1 MVICD
6 LSEVDIVV
14 SKSNCLW
21 NLKIMLIKQTTIVI
35 NKWDSTSYW
44 NGLVFLK
51 SINSEPITM
60 KSLLSEKF
68 FNKFTQTSYKLNS
81 KKSSLI
87 LHLSKS
93 QFSIWGGGVL
103 VCYKIKQ
110 FLMSFSFLC
119 SCSKISNFNI
129 TIWASLSP
137 FMRNSTEMKSNWHLK
152 QKIDKLKARSLV
164 ANCYQPQLILSYL
177 IEIP

>member
-1 MVICD
+1 MILD

-21 NLKIMLIKQTTIVI
+21 NIKIMLTKQTTIVI
-35 NKWDSTSYW
+35 IKWDSTSYW

-87 LHLSKS
+87 IHLK
-93 QFSIWGGGVL
+93 VK
-103 VCYKIKQ
+103 VN
-110 FLMSFSFLC
+110 FLFEGEESLFVTN
-119 SCSKISNFNI
+119 KAISNVFFISLFLQQNI
-129 TIWASLSP
+129 
-137 FMRNSTEMKSNWHLK
+137 
-152 QKIDKLKARSLV
+152 
-164 ANCYQPQLILSYL
+164 
-177 IEIP
+177 

>member
-1 MVICD
+1 MVIRD

-21 NLKIMLIKQTTIVI
+21 NLKIMLIKQTTIAI
-35 NKWDSTSYW
+35 IKWDSTSYW

-93 QFSIWGGGVL
+93 QFSIWGGGIL
-103 VCYKIKQ
+103 VCFK
-110 FLMSFSFLC
+110 
-119 SCSKISNFNI
+119 
-129 TIWASLSP
+129 
-137 FMRNSTEMKSNWHLK
+137 
-152 QKIDKLKARSLV
+152 
-164 ANCYQPQLILSYL
+164 
-177 IEIP
+177 